1 MVSVHPHLTSLAIY
15 RPSKVKA
22 YHRKSTLVKR
32 KNKNKKCK
40 KSVMFDPQQSN
51 IVARTGSTTWLS
63 SKEYESIR
71 REAELTIV
79 ILEQTPDMCKQS
91 PKFCSRGLE
100 DFWSTETD
108 STGTMANCLKP
119 EVLDRRMRMIRAVL
133 DEQESH
139 RKERQRADGGGGD
152 EGKHQHDQ
160 QQQQQEH
167 DGTALRKAC
176 LFRSNREN
184 VMRCIE
190 RGLKDAEQARTAY
203 KEGLFET
210 RCSKGRRNV
219 ENARIY
225 W

>member
-1 MVSVHPHLTSLAIY
+1 
-15 RPSKVKA
+15 
-22 YHRKSTLVKR
+22 
-32 KNKNKKCK
+32 
-40 KSVMFDPQQSN
+40 MFHPQQSN
-51 IVARTGSTTWLS
+51 IVARTGSITWLS

-71 REAELTIV
+71 REAELTIA

-108 STGTMANCLKP
+108 STETGTMANCLKP
-119 EVLDRRMRMIRAVL
+119 EVLDRRRRVIRAVL

-139 RKERQRADGGGGD
+139 RKERQRVDDGGGD
-152 EGKHQHDQ
+152 EMIEEKHQHDQ
-160 QQQQQEH
+160 EQQQEH
-167 DGTALRKAC
+167 DGTALRMAC

-184 VMRCIE
+184 VMRGIE